1 MTDGLN
7 TSVLTKCGLVKCASP
22 GCATGAT
29 ERITLDKST
38 QLAMAALG
46 VSDLAGLKQ
55 ALKARASA
63 IAGLAGEPPTEDLAV
78 QIRSAIKAGKALQR
92 DLAALKQKI
101 GLESARLAQLKA
113 AFVTGLGAAP
123 VRRVDFRG

>member
-7 TSVLTKCGLVKCASP
+7 TSVLTKCGLAKCASP

-55 ALKARASA
+55 ALKARAAA
-63 IAGLAGEPPTEDLAV
+63 IAGLAGEPPSEDLAV
-78 QIRSAIKAGKALQR
+78 QIRSAIKAGEALQR

-101 GLESARLAQLKA
+101 GIESARLAQLKA
-113 AFVTGLGAAP
+113 AFVTGLRSVP
-123 VRRVDFRG
+123 VRRVDFHG

>member
-7 TSVLTKCGLVKCASP
+7 TPVLTKCSLVKCASP

-29 ERITLDKST
+29 ERITLDTST

-55 ALKARASA
+55 ALKARAAA
-63 IAGLAGEPPTEDLAV
+63 IAGLAGEPPSEDLAV